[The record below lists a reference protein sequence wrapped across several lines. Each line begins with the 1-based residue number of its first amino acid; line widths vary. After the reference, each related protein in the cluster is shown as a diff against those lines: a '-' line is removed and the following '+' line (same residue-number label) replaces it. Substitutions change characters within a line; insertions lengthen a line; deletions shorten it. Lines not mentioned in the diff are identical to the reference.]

1 MFLWS
6 HLPLNGERFQ
16 QKFRLT
22 AGLFVVMKIKTKLR
36 KYWISCV
43 LLNAWMPRVFSF
55 SSIVMQC
62 FLSLA
67 LLLDSFVLKTKSWS
81 FCSSLLL
88 ISLLTPT
95 NFFIIVTCQYAPSNQ
110 CLFFFFFF
118 IFHFSLTLIWCWQVK
133 NLLSVDYR
141 DAVPLRKMIIRR
153 IPRYDVSNFFSFLVW
168 RDVYMKVPIC
178 SCFSILFILQGFRRH
193 AFVWYSK
200 WISER
205 T

>member
-1 MFLWS
+1 MDCWWHEYFTFFFSSTCFIVHVLVITSPFEWWKIS
-6 HLPLNGERFQ
+6 AEVSSYCWFV
-16 QKFRLT
+16 
-22 AGLFVVMKIKTKLR
+22 VVMKIKTKLR

-88 ISLLTPT
+88 MSLLTPT

-118 IFHFSLTLIWCWQVK
+118 IFHFSLTLIWCW
-133 NLLSVDYR
+133 
-141 DAVPLRKMIIRR
+141 
-153 IPRYDVSNFFSFLVW
+153 
-168 RDVYMKVPIC
+168 
-178 SCFSILFILQGFRRH
+178 
-193 AFVWYSK
+193 
-200 WISER
+200 
-205 T
+205 